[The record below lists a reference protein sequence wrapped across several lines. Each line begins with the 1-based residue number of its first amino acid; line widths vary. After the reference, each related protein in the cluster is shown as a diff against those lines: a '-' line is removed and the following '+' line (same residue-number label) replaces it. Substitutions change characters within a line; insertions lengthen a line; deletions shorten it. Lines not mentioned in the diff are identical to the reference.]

1 MRKKE
6 LRAWKVSPALFD
18 GILTRYSDKVVK
30 VDDLTPYKN
39 GTPFNASIYYD
50 GIKQLVCRENILLN
64 NGTPDWYQCIAIF
77 DINLKGET
85 YQQAITGGMAWK
97 VFKEKILQYY
107 TPEAFDACLKA
118 VGVEYDERVNQMHF
132 AYYAPR
138 NAPQRHCILRF
149 SNCYEYDINGA
160 YASVLIDIFPKAK
173 DEIVRLYNERKLKP
187 LNKDI
192 INYAVG
198 MMCRTGYREAYN
210 YIVQRIRKQME
221 AEVRKVGGRLV
232 YANTDGFVVA
242 SPKQLLSAG
251 NNLGQFKLEYA
262 GEVYVYEGAN
272 YWIMQCGTK
281 LKGSAPWMVRDKI
294 DLSQGI
300 TVSYK
305 RKRCGCTYT
314 AEAVEI
320 RRIEIYEESR

>member
-1 MRKKE
+1 MKKKE
-6 LRAWKVSPALFD
+6 LRAWKVSPAIFD
-18 GILTRYSDKVVK
+18 KILTRYADKVVE

-50 GIKQLVCRENILLN
+50 GIKQIVCRENILLN
-64 NGTPDWYQCIAIF
+64 NGAPDWYQCIAIW

-97 VFKEKILQYY
+97 MFKEKMLRHY
-107 TPEAFDACLKA
+107 TAEEFNDCLNK
-118 VGVEYDERVNQMHF
+118 VSVEYDAKINQLHF

-138 NAPQRHCILRF
+138 NAPQRYCILRF
-149 SNCYEYDINGA
+149 ANCYEYDINGA
-160 YASVLIDIFPKAK
+160 YASILVDIFPKAK
-173 DEIVRLYNERKLKP
+173 KEILTLYNERKLKP

-198 MMCRTGYREAYN
+198 MMCRTGYRGAYN

-221 AEVRKVGGRLV
+221 TEVKRVGGRLV

-242 SPKQLLSAG
+242 SPKQKLYVS
-251 NNLGQFKLEYA
+251 NDIGQFKLEYA
-262 GEVYVYEGAN
+262 GDVYVYEGAN
-272 YWIMQCGTK
+272 YWIMQLGEK
-281 LKGSAPWMVRDKI
+281 KKGSAPWMVRDKI
-294 DLSQGI
+294 DLSQGM

-305 RKRCGCTYT
+305 RKRCGYTYT
-314 AEAVEI
+314 AENLET
-320 RRIEIYEESR
+320 RRVEIYEEGR